1 MKKER
6 VTTSKKTKTIT
17 KPKTVIDLG
26 EDLPIFS
33 AFSNVDLE
41 NLNLSITTNITD
53 LLAPLIQQ
61 IREIRYFLNPRIKCM
76 DPKPNF
82 NNDLSDII
90 CDKDLVV
97 ENGILKVKLEEA
109 DKENTFL
116 RSEVKDLTVLIN
128 AKIQTSSHNFKTN
141 TNKCLL
147 QESFD
152 TQVQL
157 QFSFQT
163 NSPKPS

>member
-1 MKKER
+1 MKTER
-6 VTTSKKTKTIT
+6 VTASKKTKTIT
-17 KPKTVIDLG
+17 KPKTFINLGDLTIFRSIDLSI
-26 EDLPIFS
+26 LPIFS
-33 AFSNVDLE
+33 AVSNVYLE

-53 LLAPLIQQ
+53 LLAPLIPQ
-61 IREIRYFLNPRIKCM
+61 IREIRDFLNLRTKCM

-82 NNDLSDII
+82 NNGLSDII

-109 DKENTFL
+109 DKENAFL
-116 RSEVKDLTVLIN
+116 RSEVKDFTVLIN
-128 AKIQTSSHNFKTN
+128 AKIQTSSHDFKTN

-152 TQVQL
+152 TQV
-157 QFSFQT
+157 
-163 NSPKPS
+163 